1 MRSKRFVAETSDG
14 ERPFASDY
22 PEPQDLYLP
31 AMLGIN
37 TETGELVTDDY
48 DGRPVVLDQGAL
60 LRWQDIDY
68 LEFTSTKGGTT

>member
-1 MRSKRFVAETSDG
+1 
-14 ERPFASDY
+14 
-22 PEPQDLYLP
+22 
-31 AMLGIN
+31 MLGIN

-68 LEFTSTKGGTT
+68 LEFTSTKGGTA